1 MEFNDFLN
9 LSLAV
14 LRDWRVIIITLIAI
28 IFIALGNY
36 VVRYKKR
43 PPKIKKKFSISSKAK
58 SANPSA
64 TKQNNAANSS
74 ISTSSSASTNSS
86 SEDDENSDS
95 SETQSNN

>member
-9 LSLAV
+9 LNLAV

-28 IFIALGNY
+28 IFISLGNY

-64 TKQNNAANSS
+64 ANSS
-74 ISTSSSASTNSS
+74 KSTSSSASTNSS

>member
-36 VVRYKKR
+36 VVKYKKR
-43 PPKIKKKFSISSKAK
+43 PPKIKKKFLISSKAK
-58 SANPSA
+58 SANSS
-64 TKQNNAANSS
+64 AANSS
-74 ISTSSSASTNSS
+74 KSTSSSASANSS
-86 SEDDENSDS
+86 SEDNENSDS
-95 SETQSNN
+95 SETQSDN

>member
-9 LSLAV
+9 LSLEV

-36 VVRYKKR
+36 VVKYKKR

-58 SANPSA
+58 SAN
-64 TKQNNAANSS
+64 SS
-74 ISTSSSASTNSS
+74 KSTSSSASANSS

-95 SETQSNN
+95 SETQSDN